1 MAFMSK
7 RDEYIDSST
16 PETVVGASV
25 KIEGD
30 LASEGDIRV
39 EGAVS
44 GKIKTTK
51 NLYIG
56 PQAQIEADLDAG
68 NAVIAGSVKG
78 EIKIKDNLLIQETGK
93 VSGNIACARL
103 SIAEGARFSGSCTMA
118 MPEGGVSLQ
127 EEPAE

>member
-1 MAFMSK
+1 MTFMAK
-7 RDEYIDSST
+7 REEYANGST
-16 PETVVGASV
+16 PETVVGSSV

-30 LASEGDIRV
+30 LVSDGDIRV

-56 PQAQIEADLDAG
+56 PESKIEADIEAG
-68 NAVIAGSVKG
+68 NSVIAGFVTG
-78 EIKIKDNLLIQETGK
+78 EINIKDSLMIQETGK
-93 VSGNIACARL
+93 VSGNISCARL

-118 MPEGGVSLQ
+118 MPEGETLQ
-127 EEPAE
+127 AEPEE